1 MQWAKSGV
9 TVTCKPPDAF
19 ILLSLLFFNLYRER
33 TNALRL
39 DETETTREEAG
50 ADISHTDQ
58 TFPLNFPLDSI
69 VFFLGPQ
76 RAQAQNIGEH

>member
-1 MQWAKSGV
+1 MQTTWCLYS
-9 TVTCKPPDAF
+9 TLPP
-19 ILLSLLFFNLYRER
+19 FFNLYKER

-69 VFFLGPQ
+69 VFFW
-76 RAQAQNIGEH
+76 AHKEHKHKNIGEH